1 MKKLLLSVAL
11 LATSLGFSQA
21 LQSENFNGLTVG
33 NLTTDITGAT
43 AGQGSWFTQ
52 SSNGTAPT
60 TSTNAA
66 VTNFQVVASGHNSTN
81 GLALVGPNGNAGSR
95 FLWKDGLPTAWDA
108 RTTGNNVIEVEVN
121 VNPGARGLSRNRFG
135 VTIYNAD
142 YTRTLVGFSVNSFT
156 GELSL
161 VAYSTPTNQAVGNY
175 NYSLAAAPGI
185 QLPENAWSRVGISY
199 NFTTGQVTINS
210 TAITGGALALTG
222 SAANTAPAEIDFV
235 VTSGSTTA
243 LPNTSAGTMVFD
255 NFTSRA
261 IDVSNL
267 LGTSDFVA
275 TKATVAVYPN
285 PATDVLN
292 VNTSNSSINA
302 IQIVDL
308 NGRQVYTKSFNN
320 VADAQINVNE
330 LSAGMYLINIS
341 TENGSTTQ
349 KFLKQ

>member
-1 MKKLLLSVAL
+1 MKKILLSVAL

-33 NLTTDITGAT
+33 NLSTDITGAT
-43 AGQGSWFTQ
+43 AGQGSWFTLY
-52 SSNGTAPT
+52 SNGTAPT

-66 VTNFQVVASGHNSTN
+66 VTNSQVVATGHNSTN

-95 FLWKDGLPTAWDA
+95 FLWKDGLPTAWAA

-121 VNPGARGLSRNRFG
+121 VNPGARGVSRNRFG

-142 YTRTLVGFSVNSFT
+142 YLRSLVGFSVNSFT
-156 GELSL
+156 GELFL
-161 VAYSTPTNQAVGNY
+161 VAYATPTGQAVGNY
-175 NYSLAAAPGI
+175 NYSLAAAPGV

-199 NFTTGQVTINS
+199 NFTTGQVSINS
-210 TAITGGALALTG
+210 TAITGGALTVAG
-222 SAANTAPAEIDFV
+222 SSANTAPAEINFAV
-235 VTSGSTTA
+235 FSGSTTA
-243 LPNTSAGTMVFD
+243 LPNISAGTMVFD

-275 TKATVAVYPN
+275 TKATVSVYPN

-292 VNTSNSSINA
+292 VNTSNSSITA
-302 IQIVDL
+302 VQIVDL
-308 NGRQVYTKSFNN
+308 NGRQVMTKSFNN
-320 VADAQINVNE
+320 VSDAQLNVNE
-330 LSAGMYLINIS
+330 LSAGMYLINITS
-341 TENGSTTQ
+341 GDTVQTK